1 MVKQEKNDNH
11 FIVDCLQYANW
22 SPKIFKEMRLGG
34 VNCIHVTIAYHEN
47 FRETVLNLEKWNE
60 HFNNYSDLIFHAK
73 SFDEIRQAKKNYK
86 TAIIFGFQNPSPI
99 EDDIGLIEIWSK
111 LGIKFMQLTYNN
123 QSLLATGCYE
133 KNDTGITRM
142 GREVIG
148 EMNRVGMVIDM
159 SHSAEKSTLEAIE
172 FSSRPIS
179 ITHANPSFWHPA
191 LRNKSETVIKELSK
205 SNGMIGFS
213 LYPHH
218 LKNGTHCKV
227 TDFCKMIA
235 KTAEKIGTDNIGI
248 GSDLCQDQPDSVV
261 EWMRNGRWTKTRDFG
276 EGSSDYPG
284 FPDQT
289 SWFQSNKDFKNIID
303 GLEKIGFSKVE
314 ISNIMGK
321 NWLNFF
327 ETSFSSG

>member
-1 MVKQEKNDNH
+1 MIIIDG
-11 FIVDCLQYANW
+11 CQYASW
-22 SPKIFKEMRLGG
+22 SEQIFQEMKEGG
-34 VNCIHVTIAYHEN
+34 VSAVHVTVTYHED
-47 FRETVLNLEKWNE
+47 FRETVENIADWNRLFE
-60 HFNNYSDLIFHAK
+60 RFSNYILPGRTVEDVYRAQM
-73 SFDEIRQAKKNYK
+73 EQR

-191 LRNKSETVIKELSK
+191 HRNKSETVLKELSK

-218 LKNGTHCKV
+218 LKKGTYCKIE
-227 TDFCKMIA
+227 DFCKMIA

-248 GSDLCQDQPDSVV
+248 GSDLCQDQPDYVV
-261 EWMRNGRWTKTRDFG
+261 EWMRNGRWTKSRDFG
-276 EGSSDYPG
+276 EGSSDSPG
-284 FPDQT
+284 FPDQP

-303 GLEKIGFSKVE
+303 GLDKIGFSKVE

-327 ETSFSSG
+327 EASFSPG

>member
-1 MVKQEKNDNH
+1 MIKQEKNDNH

-60 HFNNYSDLIFHAK
+60 HFNNYSDLIFHAE
-73 SFDEIRQAKKNYK
+73 SFDEIRQAKKNDK

-148 EMNRVGMVIDM
+148 EMNRMGMVIDM

-191 LRNKSETVIKELSK
+191 LRNKSETVLKELSK
-205 SNGMIGFS
+205 SKGMIGFS

-218 LKNGTHCKV
+218 LKNGTHCKIE
-227 TDFCKMIA
+227 DFCKMIA

-276 EGSSDYPG
+276 EGSSDSPG
-284 FPDQT
+284 FPDQP